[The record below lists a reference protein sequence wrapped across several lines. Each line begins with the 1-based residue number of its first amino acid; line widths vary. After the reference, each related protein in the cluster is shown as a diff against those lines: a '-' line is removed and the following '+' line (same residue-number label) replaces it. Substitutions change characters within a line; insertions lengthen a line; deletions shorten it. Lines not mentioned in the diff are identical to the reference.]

1 MPDVLIR
8 EPGIP
13 IQFAIEL
20 EKTDEEKWF
29 FKGIASSDDIDLVG
43 DIVTEEAL
51 EASVDDLL
59 KNSTIFL
66 NHNKKRPIGR
76 TVATEFIPGKGLVVT
91 GMISKTE
98 PEIWR
103 KIQEGVLNKLSIG
116 AIVLNA
122 ERTIDE
128 KTGQP
133 VVKITRMLLKEHSL
147 VSLPAN
153 PEARNVSWWVKKSL
167 EEEDQVEAGQEFQPW
182 PGGDELS
189 EANNALKGQEEKDMS
204 FPDEDLK
211 NIGKRIAMIRDQR
224 HWEVK
229 QLADKTGLSE
239 EDVQAIESGEK
250 KDLDEKLL
258 QRIATELHVRFED
271 IARKNLGD
279 GFWTEG
285 ETEGGKPEMAPKSDE
300 DPKPETEPKKE
311 DPYKVEMKSIDDLD
325 KEASEEAQ
333 KDAEKEADKRKQDAR
348 MKQIK
353 FLLSKLKGGPNEG
366 VSGIAKQLEALIE
379 RALGVED
386 PYPYPAAYPYPR
398 KELDEFMGKVL
409 GEIEGLKTA
418 LTVKP
423 EEKPVVKEE
432 PEAPKT
438 PAKEEGGRENI
449 RVLKKSE
456 GDRKDADPALSV
468 EKKDIQTV
476 LNSDNPLRGLIEAE
490 RLLVHVKT

>member
-8 EPGIP
+8 EGGIP

-51 EASVDDLL
+51 KASEDDLL

-76 TVATEFIPGKGLVVT
+76 TVATEFIPGQGLMVT

-122 ERTIDE
+122 ERSIDQ

-167 EEEDQVEAGQEFQPW
+167 EEEDRVEAGQEFRPW
-182 PGGDELS
+182 PGGDELGES
-189 EANNALKGQEEKDMS
+189 KNAPLGQEEKDMS

-211 NIGKRIAMIRDQR
+211 DIGKRITMIRDQR

-229 QLADKTGLSE
+229 QLAEKTGLSE

-285 ETEGGKPEMAPKSDE
+285 SEEVKPDMAPKSDGNS
-300 DPKPETEPKKE
+300 KPETAPKEE
-311 DPYKVEMKSIDDLD
+311 DPYKIELKSIEDLE
-325 KEASEEAQ
+325 KEALAEAQ

-353 FLLSKLKGGPNEG
+353 FLLGKLKSGPNEG
-366 VSGIAKQLEALIE
+366 VSGIAKQLEALVE

-386 PYPYPAAYPYPR
+386 PYPYPAAYPYPQ
-398 KELDEFMGKVL
+398 KQLDEFMGKVL
-409 GEIEGLKTA
+409 GEIEGLKNTLVA
-418 LTVKP
+418 KP
-423 EEKPVVKEE
+423 EEKPVEKKE

-438 PAKEEGGRENI
+438 PAKDEGGRDNI
-449 RVLKKSE
+449 IVLKKSE
-456 GDRKDADPALSV
+456 AGDRKDIDLASTA
-468 EKKDIQTV
+468 EKKDVETILQAE
-476 LNSDNPLRGLIEAE
+476 NPLRGLIETDH
-490 RLLVHVKT
+490 LLVHAK